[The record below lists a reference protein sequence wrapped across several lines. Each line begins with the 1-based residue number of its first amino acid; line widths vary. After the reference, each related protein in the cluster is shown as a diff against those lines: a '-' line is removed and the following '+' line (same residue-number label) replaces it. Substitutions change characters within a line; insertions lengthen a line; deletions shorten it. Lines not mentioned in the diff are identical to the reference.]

1 MVREV
6 GGGRSVRE
14 WLDFKVLIILRLR
27 VGYFKAN
34 LKYFQV
40 DYYFQL
46 NQTPGNKKKISIEIN
61 TT

>member
-14 WLDFKVLIILRLR
+14 WLGFEVLIILHLR

-61 TT
+61 TA

>member
-14 WLDFKVLIILRLR
+14 WLGFKVLIILRLR

-61 TT
+61 TA